1 MADFNTIRTTISFW
15 EGKKFGNVKEL
26 EKELRSTADGK
37 KSSSYCSKNSKS
49 QKNTYLYNN
58 QEIGS
63 SVHVFD
69 KYGNNFHLVKKDNV
83 EYSVN
88 SNKKNP
94 TFDSIRFNVGD
105 ISIKIID
112 NDSDGKV
119 GVIDNN
125 DYVQF
130 SQNSR
135 IPDMMLGDFLSGNY
149 PDIQ

>member
-1 MADFNTIRTTISFW
+1 MVDFNTIRTTLSFW
-15 EGKKFGNVKEL
+15 EGKKFGKMKEL
-26 EKELRSTADGK
+26 EKELRRTADGK
-37 KSSSYCSKNSKS
+37 KSSSVCSKNLKG

-63 SVHVFD
+63 SIHVFD
-69 KYGNNFHLVKKDNV
+69 KYSKNFHLVIKDNV

-94 TFDSIRFNVGD
+94 TFNSITFYVGD
-105 ISIKIID
+105 ISIMIID

-125 DYVQF
+125 DYVQI
-130 SQNSR
+130 SQNSGIR
-135 IPDMMLGDFLSGNY
+135 DMMLGDFLSGNH